1 MCFVSSRRRH
11 TRCALVTGV
20 QTCAL
25 PIYFDD
31 AAGRVDKIVFESG
44 IAPADML
51 VRRQGN
57 DLLLSSA
64 DGDSVRVVGHFND
77 DGVGRFSITEV
88 HFADGTVWT
97 DVTLKSLA
105 LGGTVDSD
113 VLTGYTSDDLVH
125 GNDGDRKSVV

>member
-1 MCFVSSRRRH
+1 
-11 TRCALVTGV
+11 
-20 QTCAL
+20 
-25 PIYFDD
+25 
-31 AAGRVDKIVFESG
+31 
-44 IAPADML
+44 ML

-97 DVTLKSLA
+97 DATLKSLA
-105 LGGTVDSD
+105 LGGTVDSG
-113 VLTGYTSDDLVH
+113 VLKGSTSDARVRGNS
-125 GNDGDRKSVV
+125 GNDSSSGQGGTAALAGKYKRK

>member
-1 MCFVSSRRRH
+1 MRISDWSSDV
-11 TRCALVTGV
+11 CSSDLD
-20 QTCAL
+20 
-25 PIYFDD
+25 IYVFSQGFGQDTIENFDD

-105 LGGTVDSD
+105 LGGTVDKIGRAH
-113 VLTGYTSDDLVH
+113 V
-125 GNDGDRKSVV
+125 

>member
-1 MCFVSSRRRH
+1 
-11 TRCALVTGV
+11 
-20 QTCAL
+20 
-25 PIYFDD
+25 
-31 AAGRVDKIVFESG
+31 
-44 IAPADML
+44 ML

-113 VLTGYTSDDLVH
+113 VLKGYTSDELVH
-125 GNDGDRKSVV
+125 GNDSNDTISGQGGNAVLYGDAESAHPDGAAGDDLREGGSGADHL

>member
-1 MCFVSSRRRH
+1 MVGVAVNKVVSGDSGNDIFVFRQGFGQG
-11 TRCALVTGV
+11 TIAN
-20 QTCAL
+20 
-25 PIYFDD
+25 FDD
-31 AAGRVDKIVFESG
+31 AAGRVDKIVFESW

-113 VLTGYTSDDLVH
+113 VLKGYTSDDLVH
-125 GNDGDRKSVV
+125 GNR

>member
-113 VLTGYTSDDLVH
+113 VLKGYTSDE
-125 GNDGDRKSVV
+125 DRKSTRLNSSH